1 MGRARGGWQAGA
13 VIPDFVP
20 GALNWGDVNPALH
33 PLDEAALADTVRS
46 LGPARCVPTRPDIPF
61 ADPAMSEW
69 SHGEARSWADAMSYA
84 LVDRYGPWTLGWR
97 WAHDEGDFDGGP
109 VGHWCCPR
117 DSVTTPD
124 ETLDRVEAAL
134 REWREWLEF
143 LARCFDTY
151 PLELADV
158 DEQRILWERTARSL
172 ILHVV
177 DRTGC
182 GSGWYGHC
190 RQVLTWFLDHRGVA
204 PDVAGDLVDQ
214 AIGGR
219 FHSWTG
225 PRTPVVDDIAE
236 RLALSLEPADAR
248 VPVLAAAPPDHL
260 RRWLDLRA
268 SVAWDDVPDSGA
280 PGPVVPLRDGAAE
293 DFRDYDAAIDPA
305 RAEGLLRALD
315 LLRAEAKRGAR
326 LDFALLSG
334 WQRHVLDAPGPPPFR
349 DAPAFAKGGR
359 ERYGIEPDTR
369 ARLDACLAGSA
380 PDAGRP
386 LGLTARAA
394 RAYLDVCFFHPFDDG
409 NARSAFL
416 ALVFVLAREDVAL
429 DSTTLLRRVGFEAD
443 NPEDPLTLVRWLNLH
458 LDEARR
464 RAEEATDRTAG

>member
-1 MGRARGGWQAGA
+1 M
-13 VIPDFVP
+13 IPDFVP
-20 GALNWGDVNPALH
+20 GTLNWGDVNPALH

-46 LGPARCVPTRPDIPF
+46 LGPARRVPTRPDIPF
-61 ADPAMSEW
+61 AGPAMSEW

-248 VPVLAAAPPDHL
+248 VPALAAAPPDHL

-268 SVAWDDVPDSGA
+268 SVAWDDVPDSGG

-293 DFRDYDAAIDPA
+293 DFRDSTPPSTRRGPRGCSAPWTCSAPTRSAGHGSTSPCSAVGSGTFSTPPGHRRSGTLPPSRREAGNATASNRTPGPA
-305 RAEGLLRALD
+305 STRASP
-315 LLRAEAKRGAR
+315 GAR
-326 LDFALLSG
+326 
-334 WQRHVLDAPGPPPFR
+334 P
-349 DAPAFAKGGR
+349 
-359 ERYGIEPDTR
+359 T
-369 ARLDACLAGSA
+369 
-380 PDAGRP
+380 
-386 LGLTARAA
+386 T
-394 RAYLDVCFFHPFDDG
+394 DG
-409 NARSAFL
+409 RSA
-416 ALVFVLAREDVAL
+416 
-429 DSTTLLRRVGFEAD
+429 
-443 NPEDPLTLVRWLNLH
+443 
-458 LDEARR
+458 
-464 RAEEATDRTAG
+464 